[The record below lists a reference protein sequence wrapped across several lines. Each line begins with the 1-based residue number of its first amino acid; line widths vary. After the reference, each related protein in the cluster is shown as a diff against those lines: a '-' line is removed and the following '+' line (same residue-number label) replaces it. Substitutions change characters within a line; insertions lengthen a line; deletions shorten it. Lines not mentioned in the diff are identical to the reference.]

1 MFYIYW
7 VSVCFMIWVGFS
19 GLGNNVMINI
29 VGWYCFIYLYKIYNV
44 KKCLIV
50 YIKY

>member
-1 MFYIYW
+1 
-7 VSVCFMIWVGFS
+7 
-19 GLGNNVMINI
+19 MINI

-50 YIKY
+50 YKKILEFKSILIFNEQVFNDESG